1 MSSPAPRIPE
11 PHQPKV
17 GQVASMA
24 AARQVELDED
34 EQREQAVSLLS
45 VFIGGGLLAVGWAW
59 GAVFPDQASVG
70 SIVQLLAVVI
80 VSWPVFQQAA
90 EGFAAKD
97 PGSYTEQ
104 LVALAILAAVVIGDF
119 ITAGMVP
126 LLMEV
131 GHLLEERSVMGARA
145 AIEGIQKL
153 QARRATVVVDGEE
166 RSVDPEDLEIGS
178 TIVVRPGETIPA
190 DGVVI
195 QGASS
200 VDQAYITGE
209 SLHEDVG
216 PGSPVFAGTI
226 NLDGLIRAE
235 VKGVG
240 DDTALGRVIALLQE
254 AEDSKAPI
262 TRLLERYAA
271 AYLPIVLAIAAI
283 VLFTTGE
290 VDRAIAVLVVACPC
304 ALVLSGPVAM
314 VAALAVA
321 SRWGILIKGSS
332 FLERVSEV
340 DTVVLDKTGTVTLG
354 TLSVLSLNPVDGVDE
369 TELLAVAGCCG
380 HGSLHPVSRAAVVAA
395 REAGL
400 EPNPPAVLRE
410 IAGQGVEAEAEE
422 GLLRMGRASW
432 LSELGLDAVPAAAS
446 TGIAVH
452 VARDG
457 AVLGW
462 LELADT
468 PRPEAAET
476 LQSLRTLGAQRLVL
490 LTGDRE
496 RVAAEVAEQL
506 GFDDFEAEVLPERKA
521 ELVAEEQAAGRRVM
535 MVGDGVNDALALH
548 SADVGVAVGAV
559 INEVALGGADIGLM
573 GNDLKRLPQMV
584 DLANRTRHTINLNVL
599 VGGGFSIMM
608 LTAAAVGLINPM
620 VGALLHNGGAIFV
633 VMNSARLL
641 VDPVDEAI
649 AAPDVETANEE
660 TAGSDPASS
669 DHAAIEAQS

>member
-1 MSSPAPRIPE
+1 MSSPAPLAPE
-11 PHQPKV
+11 PQQPKV

-34 EQREQAVSLLS
+34 EQREQALSLLS
-45 VFIGGGLLAVGWAW
+45 VFVGGGLLAVGWAW
-59 GAVFPDQASVG
+59 GAFFPNQASVG
-70 SIVQLLAVVI
+70 AIVQLLAVVI

-153 QARRATVVVDGEE
+153 QARRATVIDNDGE
-166 RSVDPEDLEIGS
+166 RSVDPEDLQVGD

-190 DGVVI
+190 DGVVT

-209 SLHEDVG
+209 SMHEDVG

-369 TELLAVAGCCG
+369 MDLLATAGCCG

-395 REAGL
+395 RNAGL
-400 EPNPPAVLRE
+400 EPKPPAVLRE
-410 IAGQGVEAEAEE
+410 VAGQGVEAEAEA

-432 LSELGLDAVPAAAS
+432 LSDNGLDVATSSAS

-457 AVLGW
+457 QVLGW

-584 DLANRTRHTINLNVL
+584 DLANRTRHTINLNVF

-608 LTAAAVGLINPM
+608 LTAAAIGLINPM

-641 VDPVDEAI
+641 VDPVDEA
-649 AAPDVETANEE
+649 
-660 TAGSDPASS
+660 TAGPDPSADADAVLESPS
-669 DHAAIEAQS
+669 

>member
-1 MSSPAPRIPE
+1 MNKPALSHSPSESEAPR
-11 PHQPKV
+11 V
-17 GQVASMA
+17 AQVATMA

-34 EQREQAVSLLS
+34 EQREQALSLLS
-45 VFIGGGLLAVGWAW
+45 VFVGGGLLAVGWAW
-59 GAVFPDQASVG
+59 GFFFPDQFTIGAM
-70 SIVQLLAVVI
+70 VQLLAVVI
-80 VSWPVFQQAA
+80 VSWPIFMQAA
-90 EGFAAKD
+90 EGFASKD

-153 QARRATVVVDGEE
+153 QARRATLLEEGTE
-166 RSVDPEDLEIGS
+166 RSVDPEDLQIGDL
-178 TIVVRPGETIPA
+178 IVIRPGETIPA
-190 DGVVI
+190 DGVVV
-195 QGASS
+195 QGYSS

-209 SLHEDVG
+209 SMHEDVG

-226 NLDGLIRAE
+226 NLDGLIRAT

-240 DDTALGRVIALLQE
+240 DETALGRVIALLQE
-254 AEDSKAPI
+254 AEDTKAPI

-283 VLFTTGE
+283 VLFTTGDVE
-290 VDRAIAVLVVACPC
+290 RAIAVLVVACPC

-354 TLSVLSLNPVDGVDE
+354 TLSVLALNTVDGVDE
-369 TELLAVAGCCG
+369 AELLEAAGSCG
-380 HGSLHPVSRAAVVAA
+380 HGSLHPVSRAAVAAA
-395 REAGL
+395 RAAGI
-400 EPNPPAVLRE
+400 EPTPPDTLRE
-410 IAGQGVEAEAEE
+410 EAGQGVEAETDN
-422 GLLRMGRASW
+422 GTLRMGRASW
-432 LSELGLDAVPAAAS
+432 LADAGLKVDPQTAATS
-446 TGIAVH
+446 IAVY

-457 AVLGW
+457 VLLGW

-468 PRPEAAET
+468 PRPEAAQT
-476 LQSLRTLGAQRLVL
+476 LEGLRALGAKRLVL

-496 RVAAEVAEQL
+496 HVAAEVAEEL
-506 GFDDFEAEVLPERKA
+506 GFDAYEAEVLPERKA

-559 INEVALGGADIGLM
+559 INEVALGGADIALM
-573 GNDLKRLPQMV
+573 GNNLIRLPQMV
-584 DLANRTRHTINLNVL
+584 DLANRTRQAINLNVF
-599 VGGGFSIMM
+599 VGGGFSILM
-608 LTAAAVGLINPM
+608 LTAAAAGLINPM

-641 VDPVDEAI
+641 VETDQEDDAEVEEPATVQVDEQA
-649 AAPDVETANEE
+649 TAQADEE
-660 TAGSDPASS
+660 QTA
-669 DHAAIEAQS
+669 

>member
-1 MSSPAPRIPE
+1 MANSALHTPDPEVPRIA
-11 PHQPKV
+11 
-17 GQVASMA
+17 QVASMA
-24 AARQVELDED
+24 AARQVEYDED

-45 VFIGGGLLAVGWAW
+45 VFVGGGLLAIGWLW
-59 GAVFPDQASVG
+59 GVFFPDQASVG
-70 SIVQLLAVVI
+70 AIVQLVAVVI
-80 VSWPVFQQAA
+80 VSWPVFLQAA
-90 EGFAAKD
+90 EGFVSKD

-153 QARRATVVVDGEE
+153 HARQANLLEDGQE
-166 RSVDPEDLEIGS
+166 RTVDPQELRVGDIV
-178 TIVVRPGETIPA
+178 VVRPGETIPA
-190 DGVVI
+190 DAVVV
-195 QGASS
+195 QGRSS
-200 VDQAYITGE
+200 VDQASVTGE

-216 PGSPVFAGTI
+216 PGSPVFAGTV
-226 NLDGLIRAE
+226 NLNGLIQLE

-240 DDTALGRVIALLQE
+240 NETALGRVIELLRE
-254 AEDSKAPI
+254 AEESKAPI

-283 VLFTTGE
+283 VLFVTGQ

-354 TLSVLSLNPVDGVDE
+354 TLSVLSINPAEGVDE
-369 TELLAVAGCCG
+369 SELLNVAGRCG
-380 HGSLHPVSRAAVVAA
+380 HGSMHPVSRAVVAA
-395 REAGL
+395 ARAAGI
-400 EPNPPAVLRE
+400 EPTPPSALHEV
-410 IAGQGVEAEAEE
+410 AGQGVEAETEA
-422 GLLRMGRASW
+422 GLLRLGRASW
-432 LSELGLDAVPAAAS
+432 LSEAGLNVDAAQAAG
-446 TGIAVH
+446 GIAVY
-452 VARDG
+452 VASGTR
-457 AVLGW
+457 VLGW

-468 PRPEAAET
+468 PRPEAAEA
-476 LQSLRTLGAQRLVL
+476 LANLRALGANRLVL

-496 RVAAEVAEQL
+496 SVAAQVAEQL
-506 GFDDFEAEVLPERKA
+506 GFDDYEAEVLPERKA
-521 ELVAEEQAAGRRVM
+521 ELIAEEQAAGRRVM

-559 INEVALGGADIGLM
+559 INEVALGGADIALM
-573 GNDLKRLPQMV
+573 GNNLIRLPQMV
-584 DLANRTRHTINLNVL
+584 DLANRTRHTINLNVF
-599 VGGGFSIMM
+599 VGGGFSIVM
-608 LTAAAVGLINPM
+608 LVAAAAGLINPM
-620 VGALLHNGGAIFV
+620 LGALLHNGGAIFV

-641 VDPVDEAI
+641 IVPG
-649 AAPDVETANEE
+649 EE
-660 TAGSDPASS
+660 SPA
-669 DHAAIEAQS
+669 

>member
-1 MSSPAPRIPE
+1 MWTTELEHSISDTPR
-11 PHQPKV
+11 V

-24 AARQVELDED
+24 AARQVELDAE
-34 EQREQAVSLLS
+34 EQREQAFDLLS
-45 VFIGGGLLAVGWAW
+45 VFIGGGLLAVGTAW
-59 GAVFPDQASVG
+59 GIFFPSQASVG
-70 SIVQLLAVVI
+70 AIVQLLAVGI
-80 VSWPVFQQAA
+80 VSWPIFQQAA
-90 EGFAAKD
+90 VGFAAKD

-104 LVALAILAAVVIGDF
+104 LVALAILAAVVIGDL

-153 QARRATVVVDGEE
+153 QARQATVVEDGKE
-166 RSVDPEDLEIGS
+166 RSVEPEDLKIGD
-178 TIVVRPGETIPA
+178 TIVIRPGETIPA
-190 DGVVI
+190 DAVVL
-195 QGASS
+195 QGLSS
-200 VDQAYITGE
+200 VDQAYVTGE
-209 SLHEDVG
+209 SMHEDVG

-226 NLDGLIRAE
+226 NLDGLLRAE

-240 DDTALGRVIALLQE
+240 NDTALGRVIALLQE
-254 AEDSKAPI
+254 AEGSKAPI

-283 VLFTTGE
+283 VLFSSGQ

-354 TLSVLSLNPVDGVDE
+354 TLSVLSINPMEGVTE
-369 TELLAVAGCCG
+369 TELLEVAGSCG
-380 HGSLHPVSRAAVVAA
+380 HGSLHPVSRATVAA
-395 REAGL
+395 ALAAGIEPVAPVSLREEAGK
-400 EPNPPAVLRE
+400 
-410 IAGQGVEAEAEE
+410 GVEADTEK
-422 GLLRMGRASW
+422 GVLRLGRATW
-432 LSELGLDAVPAAAS
+432 LSELGLHAEPAETT

-452 VARDG
+452 IARGDQ
-457 AVLGW
+457 VLGW

-468 PRPEAAET
+468 PRPEAAEA
-476 LQSLRTLGAQRLVL
+476 LRGLRALGAKRLVL

-496 RVAAEVAEQL
+496 HVAAKVADQL
-506 GFDDFEAEVLPERKA
+506 GFDAYEAEVLPERKA
-521 ELVAEEQAAGRRVM
+521 ELVAEEQAEGRRVM

-548 SADVGVAVGAV
+548 GADVGVAVGAV
-559 INEVALGGADIGLM
+559 INEVALGGADIALM
-573 GNDLKRLPQMV
+573 GNNLNRLPQMV
-584 DLANRTRHTINLNVL
+584 DLANRTRSAINLNVF
-599 VGGGFSIMM
+599 VGGGFSILM
-608 LTAAAVGLINPM
+608 LTAAAGGLINPM

-641 VDPVDEAI
+641 VEPSTDEQ
-649 AAPDVETANEE
+649 
-660 TAGSDPASS
+660 ASS
-669 DHAAIEAQS
+669 ETHVHPSPDAYQESMA

>member
-1 MSSPAPRIPE
+1 
-11 PHQPKV
+11 
-17 GQVASMA
+17 MA
-24 AARQVELDED
+24 AARQVEYDED

-45 VFIGGGLLAVGWAW
+45 VFVGGGLLAIGWLW
-59 GAVFPDQASVG
+59 GVFFPDQASVG
-70 SIVQLLAVVI
+70 AIVQLVAVVI
-80 VSWPVFQQAA
+80 VSWPVFLQAA
-90 EGFAAKD
+90 EGFVSKD

-153 QARRATVVVDGEE
+153 HARQANLLEDGQE
-166 RSVDPEDLEIGS
+166 RTVDPQELRVGDIV
-178 TIVVRPGETIPA
+178 VVRPGETIPA
-190 DGVVI
+190 DAVVV
-195 QGASS
+195 QGRSS
-200 VDQAYITGE
+200 VDQASVTGE

-216 PGSPVFAGTI
+216 PGSPVFAGTV
-226 NLDGLIRAE
+226 NLNGLIQLE

-240 DDTALGRVIALLQE
+240 NETALGRVIELLRE
-254 AEDSKAPI
+254 AEESKAPI

-283 VLFTTGE
+283 VLFVTGQ

-354 TLSVLSLNPVDGVDE
+354 TLSVLSINPAEGVDE
-369 TELLAVAGCCG
+369 SELLNVAGRCG
-380 HGSLHPVSRAAVVAA
+380 HGSMHPVSRAVVAA
-395 REAGL
+395 ARAAGI
-400 EPNPPAVLRE
+400 EPTPPSALHEV
-410 IAGQGVEAEAEE
+410 AGQGVEAETEA
-422 GLLRMGRASW
+422 GLLRLGRASW
-432 LSELGLDAVPAAAS
+432 LSEAGLNVDAAQAAG
-446 TGIAVH
+446 GIAVY
-452 VARDG
+452 VASGTR
-457 AVLGW
+457 VLGW

-468 PRPEAAET
+468 PRPEAAEA
-476 LQSLRTLGAQRLVL
+476 LANLRALGANRLVL

-496 RVAAEVAEQL
+496 SVAAQVAEQL
-506 GFDDFEAEVLPERKA
+506 GFDDYEAEVLPERKA
-521 ELVAEEQAAGRRVM
+521 ELIAEEQAAGRRVM

-559 INEVALGGADIGLM
+559 INEVALGGADIALM
-573 GNDLKRLPQMV
+573 GNNLIRLPQMV
-584 DLANRTRHTINLNVL
+584 DLANRTRHTINLNVF
-599 VGGGFSIMM
+599 VGGGFSIVM
-608 LTAAAVGLINPM
+608 LVAAAAGLINPM
-620 VGALLHNGGAIFV
+620 LGALLHNGGAIFV

-641 VDPVDEAI
+641 IVPG
-649 AAPDVETANEE
+649 EE
-660 TAGSDPASS
+660 SPA
-669 DHAAIEAQS
+669 

>member
-1 MSSPAPRIPE
+1 
-11 PHQPKV
+11 
-17 GQVASMA
+17 MA

-45 VFIGGGLLAVGWAW
+45 VFIGGGLLAVGWVW

-70 SIVQLLAVVI
+70 SIVQLVAVVI

-90 EGFAAKD
+90 EGFAARD

-153 QARRATVVVDGEE
+153 QARRATVVDNGEE

-190 DGVVI
+190 DGVVL

-314 VAALAVA
+314 VAALAAA

-369 TELLAVAGCCG
+369 TELLTVAGCCG

-400 EPNPPAVLRE
+400 EPHPPAVLRE

-432 LSELGLDAVPAAAS
+432 LGELGLDAAPAAAS

-649 AAPDVETANEE
+649 AAPDVETANDE
-660 TAGSDPASS
+660 TAGPDPASS
-669 DHAAIEAQS
+669 AHAAIEAQS

>member
-1 MSSPAPRIPE
+1 
-11 PHQPKV
+11 
-17 GQVASMA
+17 MA

-34 EQREQAVSLLS
+34 EQREQALSLLS
-45 VFIGGGLLAVGWAW
+45 VFVGGGLLAVGWAW
-59 GAVFPDQASVG
+59 GFFFPDQFTIGAM
-70 SIVQLLAVVI
+70 VQLLAVVI
-80 VSWPVFQQAA
+80 VSWPIFMQAA
-90 EGFAAKD
+90 EGFASKD

-153 QARRATVVVDGEE
+153 QARRATLLEEGTE
-166 RSVDPEDLEIGS
+166 RSVDPEDLQIGDL
-178 TIVVRPGETIPA
+178 IVIRPGETIPA
-190 DGVVI
+190 DGVVV
-195 QGASS
+195 QGYSS

-209 SLHEDVG
+209 SMHEDVG

-226 NLDGLIRAE
+226 NLDGLIRAT

-240 DDTALGRVIALLQE
+240 DETALGRVIALLQE
-254 AEDSKAPI
+254 AEDTKAPI

-283 VLFTTGE
+283 VLFTTGDVE
-290 VDRAIAVLVVACPC
+290 RAIAVLVVACPC

-354 TLSVLSLNPVDGVDE
+354 TLSVLALNTVDGVDE
-369 TELLAVAGCCG
+369 AELLEAAGSCG
-380 HGSLHPVSRAAVVAA
+380 HGSLHPVSRAAVAAA
-395 REAGL
+395 RAAGI
-400 EPNPPAVLRE
+400 EPTPPDTLRE
-410 IAGQGVEAEAEE
+410 EAGQGVEAETDN
-422 GLLRMGRASW
+422 GTLRMGRASW
-432 LSELGLDAVPAAAS
+432 LADAGLKVDPQTAATS
-446 TGIAVH
+446 IAVY

-457 AVLGW
+457 VLLGW

-468 PRPEAAET
+468 PRPEAAQT
-476 LQSLRTLGAQRLVL
+476 LEGLRALGAKRLVL

-496 RVAAEVAEQL
+496 HVAAEVAEEL
-506 GFDDFEAEVLPERKA
+506 GFDAYEAEVLPERKA

-559 INEVALGGADIGLM
+559 INEVALGGADIALM
-573 GNDLKRLPQMV
+573 GNNLIRLPQMV
-584 DLANRTRHTINLNVL
+584 DLANRTRQAINLNVF
-599 VGGGFSIMM
+599 VGGGFSILM
-608 LTAAAVGLINPM
+608 LTAAAAGLINPM

-641 VDPVDEAI
+641 VETDQEDDAEVEEPATVQVDEQA
-649 AAPDVETANEE
+649 TAQADEE
-660 TAGSDPASS
+660 QTA
-669 DHAAIEAQS
+669 